1 MDKYAEV
8 VHFGDKE
15 DGAVYTATPTF
26 TRWSPDGVQRSPPTV
41 SESACGAYSRWNE
54 VLSDDVAVVRE
65 MEQKAKQR
73 RAASMQTLSPISIST
88 PNLAAMINEDAF
100 ALPKATLKME
110 ATLMLDSLLD
120 APMTR
125 AQAV

>member
-26 TRWSPDGVQRSPPTV
+26 TRWSPDGMQRSPPTV
-41 SESACGAYSRWNE
+41 SESACGAYARWNE

-73 RAASMQTLSPISIST
+73 SSGQHANLVADQYFHSKPCCHDQRGRVRAAK
-88 PNLAAMINEDAF
+88 AA
-100 ALPKATLKME
+100 LKME
-110 ATLMLDSLLD
+110 AALMLDSLLD

-125 AQAV
+125 AQAL

>member
-26 TRWSPDGVQRSPPTV
+26 TRWSPDGMQRSPPTV
-41 SESACGAYSRWNE
+41 SESACGLARGMRYSQMMWQ
-54 VLSDDVAVVRE
+54 LCE

-88 PNLAAMINEDAF
+88 PNLAAMINEDEF
-100 ALPKATLKME
+100 ELPKAALKME

-125 AQAV
+125 AQAL